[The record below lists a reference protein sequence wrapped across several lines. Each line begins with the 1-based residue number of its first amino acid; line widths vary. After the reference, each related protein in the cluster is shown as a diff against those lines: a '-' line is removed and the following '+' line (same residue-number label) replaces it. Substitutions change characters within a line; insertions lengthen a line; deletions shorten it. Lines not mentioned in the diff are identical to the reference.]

1 MSIKKIAE
9 LAGTS
14 PATVSRVLSTPDHR
28 CQTPGLSESIWR
40 IAKELHY
47 LPNTAAQELRK
58 GSTTCPAPFSVD
70 IFLTRFDSLDKDPFF
85 RELYVYIQDELQKNG
100 CLLAEMLSTVDILH
114 TNADS
119 SSHIIPYK
127 TPQLVENEKN
137 SHTPAYISRKSNTGL
152 IILGKC
158 PPELIAFA
166 KKRYSYITGIDRN
179 PTNYEYDEVICSGE
193 SAAKTAVEYL
203 ISLGHKK
210 IAYIGDCSY
219 EARYIGYYQSLI
231 SHSLPLDYSN
241 IYPTSQ
247 TREEGMKT
255 MELILQRDSLPTAI
269 FCANDS
275 TALGVFDCL
284 RHRRKKGYVPSIISI
299 DNIRESEQTKP
310 MLTTIDIPK
319 EEMAHHAVKLLLD
332 RIHNGHNS
340 AARIE
345 LPCKLL
351 VRESCSISPH

>member
-1 MSIKKIAE
+1 MSLKEIARI
-9 LAGTS
+9 AGTS
-14 PATVSRVLSTPDHR
+14 VSTVSRVLNQPDYK
-28 CQTPGLSESIWR
+28 CKSPELESRIWAAAQEIR
-40 IAKELHY
+40 Y
-47 LPNTAAQELRK
+47 TPNTAAQTLKSGISLARTEEK
-58 GSTTCPAPFSVD
+58 TMTFD
-70 IFLTRFDSLDKDPFF
+70 IFLTRFPSLSQDLFF
-85 RELYVYIQDELQKNG
+85 SELFEFLKKELLRQQCVIGKF
-100 CLLAEMLSTVDILH
+100 LTLPEVTSML
-114 TNADS
+114 
-119 SSHIIPYK
+119 
-127 TPQLVENEKN
+127 NEK
-137 SHTPAYISRKSNTGL
+137 SSFSATDKHADG
-152 IILGKC
+152 IILLGKC
-158 PPELIAFA
+158 PSELISPLQNH
-166 KKRYSYITGIDRN
+166 YHNIVGIDRN
-179 PTNYEYDEVICSGE
+179 PTDFAYDEVICNGTN
-193 SAAKTAVEYL
+193 AAITAMNYL
-203 ISLGHKK
+203 ISLWHKK

>member
-1 MSIKKIAE
+1 MSLKEIARIT
-9 LAGTS
+9 GTS
-14 PATVSRVLSTPDHR
+14 VSTVSRVLNQPDYKCKSPKPEAR
-28 CQTPGLSESIWR
+28 IWAAAQEIR
-40 IAKELHY
+40 Y
-47 LPNTAAQELRK
+47 TPNTAAQTLKSGIRLARTEEK
-58 GSTTCPAPFSVD
+58 TMTFD
-70 IFLTRFDSLDKDPFF
+70 IFLTRFPSLSQDLFF
-85 RELYVYIQDELQKNG
+85 SELFEFLKKELLRQQCVIGKF
-100 CLLAEMLSTVDILH
+100 LTLPEVTSML
-114 TNADS
+114 
-119 SSHIIPYK
+119 
-127 TPQLVENEKN
+127 NEK
-137 SHTPAYISRKSNTGL
+137 SSFSATDKHADG
-152 IILGKC
+152 IILLGKC
-158 PPELIAFA
+158 PSELISPLQNH
-166 KKRYSYITGIDRN
+166 YHNIVGIDRN
-179 PTNYEYDEVICSGE
+179 PTDFAYDEVICNGTN
-193 SAAKTAVEYL
+193 AAITAMNYL

-332 RIHNGHNS
+332 RIHNGHNR

>member
-1 MSIKKIAE
+1 M
-9 LAGTS
+9 
-14 PATVSRVLSTPDHR
+14 
-28 CQTPGLSESIWR
+28 
-40 IAKELHY
+40 
-47 LPNTAAQELRK
+47 N
-58 GSTTCPAPFSVD
+58 
-70 IFLTRFDSLDKDPFF
+70 
-85 RELYVYIQDELQKNG
+85 
-100 CLLAEMLSTVDILH
+100 
-114 TNADS
+114 
-119 SSHIIPYK
+119 
-127 TPQLVENEKN
+127 
-137 SHTPAYISRKSNTGL
+137 
-152 IILGKC
+152 
-158 PPELIAFA
+158 
-166 KKRYSYITGIDRN
+166 
-179 PTNYEYDEVICSGE
+179 
-193 SAAKTAVEYL
+193 YL

-351 VRESCSISPH
+351 LRESCSISPH

>member
-1 MSIKKIAE
+1 MSLKEIAHI
-9 LAGTS
+9 AGTS
-14 PATVSRVLSTPDHR
+14 VSTVSRVLNQPDYKCKSPELEAR
-28 CQTPGLSESIWR
+28 IWAAAQEIR
-40 IAKELHY
+40 Y
-47 LPNTAAQELRK
+47 TPNTAAQTLK
-58 GSTTCPAPFSVD
+58 SGISLTQ
-70 IFLTRFDSLDKDPFF
+70 FLTLPEVTS
-85 RELYVYIQDELQKNG
+85 
-100 CLLAEMLSTVDILH
+100 ML
-114 TNADS
+114 
-119 SSHIIPYK
+119 
-127 TPQLVENEKN
+127 NEK
-137 SHTPAYISRKSNTGL
+137 SSFSATDKHADG
-152 IILGKC
+152 IILLGKC
-158 PPELIAFA
+158 PSELISPLQNH
-166 KKRYSYITGIDRN
+166 YHNIVGIDRN
-179 PTNYEYDEVICSGE
+179 PTDFAYDEVICNGTNAAI
-193 SAAKTAVEYL
+193 SAMNYL

-255 MELILQRDSLPTAI
+255 MELILQQDSLPTAI